1 MSVCLRFPRLPHP
14 LHRQIIPSLLWRPVD
29 SCCSSCPMSLAAQE
43 HSAPW
48 KPFVHTYLCK
58 MDWCLILHVN
68 RGCILTLW
76 ALSWAHRILM
86 QGQQLYSRR
95 GILRFAKS
103 DVIPSLSLAVGKMS
117 CWWFV
122 PHLQKA
128 EPGWRGEA
136 RWISVPLQAS
146 ISAKARTQFL
156 KSQAPSSVS

>member
-48 KPFVHTYLCK
+48 KPFVHTYLRK
-58 MDWCLILHVN
+58 MDWCFILHVN

-103 DVIPSLSLAVGKMS
+103 DVIPSLTCSGEDELLVVCASFAKGWTRVERRSKMDFS
-117 CWWFV
+117 
-122 PHLQKA
+122 P
-128 EPGWRGEA
+128 
-136 RWISVPLQAS
+136 SAS
-146 ISAKARTQFL
+146 QY
-156 KSQAPSSVS
+156 QCQG